1 MKSFR
6 WMALLLAA
14 AALNGCG
21 KPAAASGGPA
31 PAPAMSATKLPPGYV
46 NLPGLPTKAQPKLA
60 TVKVWLGAEE
70 RIAEMAVSPAEVNTG
85 MMFRT
90 NMVENEAMLFVLPF
104 EQQAS
109 FWMPNCPLP
118 LSVAYISPDGV
129 VQEIHPLEPFNTNS
143 VYSAVTNIR
152 FALETRQ
159 GWFDRHHIG
168 TGTVVRT
175 ERGSLKQTFLER
187 Q

>member
-1 MKSFR
+1 
-6 WMALLLAA
+6 
-14 AALNGCG
+14 
-21 KPAAASGGPA
+21 
-31 PAPAMSATKLPPGYV
+31 
-46 NLPGLPTKAQPKLA
+46 
-60 TVKVWLGAEE
+60 
-70 RIAEMAVSPAEVNTG
+70 